1 MLIGKKRT
9 RKWRAASVG
18 VLLTFTLVCVGSC
31 RKAPSTQLDLSVFQ
45 KAGASQE
52 QESKDRYECHTRAVQ
67 RTGFDP
73 AIRPPDDPSPMM
85 SVQERR
91 ELEAEQFVERRKQ
104 RMLYD
109 DVLKR
114 CMTERGYTIIDH

>member
-1 MLIGKKRT
+1 MIGEKRT

-18 VLLTFTLVCVGSC
+18 ALLAFTLVCVGSC
-31 RKAPSTQLDLSVFQ
+31 RKAPPMQLDLSVFQ
-45 KAGASQE
+45 KEGASQE

-73 AIRPPDDPSPMM
+73 AIRPPDDPSQMRA
-85 SVQERR
+85 QEKR

-104 RMLYD
+104 QMLYD
-109 DVLKR
+109 DALKR